1 MIDFNDK
8 DFTFSEEYH
17 KYFQRK
23 VHNIVKLTSML
34 ANMFP
39 WADIDKS
46 KKALEMYN
54 ELKYN
59 IESDFKKE
67 NNIEDKE
74 DNYVYF
80 SDKKIKDAL
89 KQAITEWDQETIE
102 ALQKENKCSVT
113 YTVNV
118 QEDEH
123 GPLIE
128 LPPEIIEEL
137 GWKENDIVTW
147 HIKEDGSVTIEK
159 EVYNEVE
166 DDQG

>member
-17 KYFQRK
+17 AYFQRK
-23 VHNIVKLTSML
+23 VHNVVKLTAML
-34 ANMFP
+34 MNMLP
-39 WADIDKS
+39 WADINKS
-46 KKALEMYN
+46 KIALEMYN
-54 ELKYN
+54 NLRYN

-67 NNIEDKE
+67 NNIKE
-74 DNYVYF
+74 DPEDSYVYL
-80 SDKKIKDAL
+80 SDKKIKEAL
-89 KQAITEWDQETIE
+89 KEALTEWNQKTIE
-102 ALQKENKCSVT
+102 AIKKESKCSVT

-118 QEDEH
+118 QEDEN

-147 HIKEDGSVTIEK
+147 SIRKNGSVSIEK
-159 EVYNEVE
+159 EVYDETE
-166 DDQG
+166 DN